1 MASWDPRRVGVSA
14 ELAGAPVGVAPG
26 SHQNE
31 GGRMASDR
39 ERTVVA
45 GGPDQQGAS
54 AVEGGLGALVDPDG
68 DRRAIEAEAFD
79 SSRRVAGRAAAGS
92 CSSDDH
98 LAPRSYPVVGCLL
111 DFYRNRRRL
120 LAWYTGLL
128 AASPSQTI
136 VVDRLGARRTVV
148 TANPANVE
156 HILKANFGNYP
167 KGKPFTDVLG
177 DLLGGGIFNVDGER
191 WYEQRKLVSH
201 EFSARVMR
209 ETVGTALER
218 EARARLVPA
227 LYAAADGGVVVDVQD
242 LLRQF
247 AFNVICRVALGGAD
261 DAGGGV
267 EMALPLS
274 RLAAAFDT
282 AAAISA
288 RRGAAPV
295 AAAWKM
301 KRALGVGSERRLREE
316 VKVIHDAIM
325 EFIRG
330 SSRRRKRPAAARR
343 GRDDLLSRMAATGYP
358 DEAICDMVVSFIM
371 AGRDTTSS
379 ALTWFFWLMTRHRDV
394 EQEVLDEIDAC
405 MGNGGDGILVGV
417 ELEGSRRA
425 RVLHA
430 ALCEAMRLYPPVAWD
445 SKHAAEDD
453 VLPDGTRVGRGDRV
467 TYFPYGMG
475 RMEAIWGADAGDF
488 RPRRWLALPPDGV
501 SPFKYPVFQGG
512 PRTCLG
518 KEMAFV
524 QMKFVASA
532 VLRRFEL
539 RPVAEGS
546 PEFVPLL
553 TAHMAGG
560 LKVMVRKRQRRN
572 GTCDR

>member
-1 MASWDPRRVGVSA
+1 MDLESCSCYMVPLLTCCLFLLYSIICHA
-14 ELAGAPVGVAPG
+14 LA
-26 SHQNE
+26 
-31 GGRMASDR
+31 
-39 ERTVVA
+39 
-45 GGPDQQGAS
+45 
-54 AVEGGLGALVDPDG
+54 
-68 DRRAIEAEAFD
+68 
-79 SSRRVAGRAAAGS
+79 AAAGS
-92 CSSDDH
+92 CGSSDDH

-128 AASPSQTI
+128 AASPSQTV

-156 HILKANFGNYP
+156 HVLKANFGNYP
-167 KGKPFTDVLG
+167 KGKAFTDVLG

-191 WYEQRKLVSH
+191 WYAQRKLVSH
-201 EFSARVMR
+201 EFSTRVMR
-209 ETVGTALER
+209 EAVGVALER
-218 EARARLVPA
+218 EARARLLPA
-227 LYAAADGGVVVDVQD
+227 LDAAAEGDGGVVVVDVQE

-247 AFNVICRVALGGAD
+247 AFNVICRVALGAG
-261 DAGGGV
+261 DAGGGGGEV
-267 EMALPLS
+267 ALALPLS
-274 RLAAAFDT
+274 RLAAAFDA

-295 AAAWKM
+295 AAAWKV

-316 VKVIHDAIM
+316 VKVIRDAIM
-325 EFIRG
+325 KFIRDS
-330 SSRRRKRPAAARR
+330 SSRRREEMIRPSPAARACR
-343 GRDDLLSRMAATGYP
+343 GRIDLVSRMAAAGYP

-394 EQEVLDEIDAC
+394 EQEVLDEVDEC
-405 MGNGGDGILVGV
+405 MGDGVGV
-417 ELEGSRRA
+417 DLEGSRRA

-430 ALCEAMRLYPPVAWD
+430 ALCETMRLYPPVAWD
-445 SKHAAEDD
+445 SKHAVEDD

-475 RMEAIWGADAGDF
+475 RMESIWGVDAGEF
-488 RPRRWLALPPDGV
+488 RPGRWLAAAAADGGV

-532 VLRRFEL
+532 VLGRFEL
-539 RPVAEGS
+539 RPVAPEGS

-560 LKVMVRKRQRRN
+560 LKVTVRRRRQRQN
-572 GTCDR
+572 STCER

>member
-1 MASWDPRRVGVSA
+1 MDLESCSYVLPLLTCCLFLFYSITCYA
-14 ELAGAPVGVAPG
+14 LA
-26 SHQNE
+26 
-31 GGRMASDR
+31 
-39 ERTVVA
+39 
-45 GGPDQQGAS
+45 
-54 AVEGGLGALVDPDG
+54 
-68 DRRAIEAEAFD
+68 
-79 SSRRVAGRAAAGS
+79 AAAGGGGS
-92 CSSDDH
+92 CGGSDDH
-98 LAPRSYPVVGCLL
+98 AAPRSYPLVGCLL

-156 HILKANFGNYP
+156 HVLRANFGNYP
-167 KGKPFTDVLG
+167 KGKAFTDVLG
-177 DLLGGGIFNVDGER
+177 DLLGGGIFNADGER
-191 WYEQRKLVSH
+191 WFAQRKLVSH

-209 ETVGTALER
+209 EAVGVALER
-218 EARARLVPA
+218 EARARLLPA
-227 LYAAADGGVVVDVQD
+227 LDAAAEGGGGVVVVDVQE

-247 AFNVICRVALGGAD
+247 AFNVICRVALGG
-261 DAGGGV
+261 GGGEV
-267 EMALPLS
+267 ALALPLS
-274 RLAAAFDT
+274 RLAAAFDA

-295 AAAWKM
+295 AAAWKV

-316 VKVIHDAIM
+316 VKVIRDAIM
-325 EFIRG
+325 EFVRDS
-330 SSRRRKRPAAARR
+330 SSRRRREQLLAAAR
-343 GRDDLLSRMAATGYP
+343 GRDDLVSRMAAAGYP

-394 EQEVLDEIDAC
+394 EREVLDEVDAC
-405 MGNGGDGILVGV
+405 MGDGGDGGGLAGV
-417 ELEGSRRA
+417 DLEGSRRA

-430 ALCEAMRLYPPVAWD
+430 ALCETMRLYPPVAWD

-475 RMEAIWGADAGDF
+475 RMEAIWGADAGEF
-488 RPRRWLALPPDGV
+488 RPGRWLAAAAAGGGV

-518 KEMAFV
+518 KDMAFV

-539 RPVAEGS
+539 RPVAPEGS

-560 LKVMVRKRQRRN
+560 LKVTVRRRQRQN
-572 GTCDR
+572 GTCET

>member
-1 MASWDPRRVGVSA
+1 MDLECCSYYLQLPLLTCCLFLLYSIFNV
-14 ELAGAPVGVAPG
+14 
-26 SHQNE
+26 
-31 GGRMASDR
+31 
-39 ERTVVA
+39 
-45 GGPDQQGAS
+45 
-54 AVEGGLGALVDPDG
+54 
-68 DRRAIEAEAFD
+68 F
-79 SSRRVAGRAAAGS
+79 AAARSCGS
-92 CSSDDH
+92 GDDQ
-98 LAPRSYPVVGCLL
+98 LAPRSYPVVGCLV

-120 LAWYTGLL
+120 LGWYTALL

-156 HILKANFGNYP
+156 HVLKGNFGNYP
-167 KGKPFTDVLG
+167 KGKPFTEVLG
-177 DLLGGGIFNVDGER
+177 DLLGGGIFNVDGEM
-191 WYEQRKLVSH
+191 WYRQRKMVSH
-201 EFSARVMR
+201 EFSARVLR
-209 ETVGTALER
+209 ETVGAALER

-227 LYAAADGGVVVDVQD
+227 LDAAAAGGGGGGGVVDMQE

-247 AFNVICRVALGGAD
+247 SFNVICRVALGAD
-261 DAGGGV
+261 DDGGGV
-267 EMALPLS
+267 EMAMALPLS

-288 RRGAAPV
+288 RRGAEPV
-295 AAAWKM
+295 AAAWKV
-301 KRALGVGSERRLREE
+301 KRALGVGSERLLREE
-316 VKVIHDAIM
+316 VKVIRDAIM
-325 EFIRG
+325 GFVRG
-330 SSRRRKRPAAARR
+330 RSSNRRRKQPLQAQAR
-343 GRDDLLSRMAATGYP
+343 GRDDLLSRMAAAGYP
-358 DEAICDMVVSFIM
+358 DEAICDAVVSFIM

-394 EQEVLDEIDAC
+394 EQEVLDEVDAC
-405 MGNGGDGILVGV
+405 MGKDSGRGDVVGV
-417 ELEGSRRA
+417 DLEGSRGA

-430 ALCEAMRLYPPVAWD
+430 ALCETMRLYPPVAWD

-475 RMEAIWGADAGDF
+475 RMESIWGPDAGEF
-488 RPRRWLALPPDGV
+488 RPRRWLALPRDGV

-546 PEFVPLL
+546 PVFVPLL

-560 LKVMVRKRQRRN
+560 LKVTVTRRRHRQQN
-572 GTCDR
+572 GTCER